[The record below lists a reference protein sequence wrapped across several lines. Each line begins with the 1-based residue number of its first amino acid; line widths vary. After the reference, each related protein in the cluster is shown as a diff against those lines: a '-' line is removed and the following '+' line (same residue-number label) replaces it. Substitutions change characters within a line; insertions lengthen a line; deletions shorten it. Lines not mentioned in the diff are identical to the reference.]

1 MVKRKGNLE
10 MAVCWDEINKKF
22 EIRCIRPE
30 ESDAAVAVEH
40 ACFPPNEACS
50 KRHMMERIAAAP
62 ELFLVAIDRKTGEM
76 AAILNGLSTKEEK
89 FRDEFFTDSTLY
101 DPKGRNVMLLGLAV
115 RSEYRLQG
123 LASALMQEYAKR
135 MRAFGKEK
143 LILTCL
149 ESRVPM
155 YRKMGFSDDG
165 MAAST
170 WGGECWHE
178 MSYSIF
184 SISDPLFLL

>member
-1 MVKRKGNLE
+1 MKDEQRKKRMVKRKENLE

-22 EIRCIRPE
+22 EIRCVRPE
-30 ESDAAVAVEH
+30 ESDVAVAVEH

-50 KRHMMERIAAAP
+50 REHMMERIAAAP
-62 ELFLVAIDRKTGEM
+62 ELFLVAIDRKAGEM

-89 FRDEFFTDSTLY
+89 FRDEFFTDITLY
-101 DPKGRNVMLLGLAV
+101 DPKGWNVILLGLAV

-165 MAAST
+165 MATST
-170 WGGECWHE
+170 WGGELWHE
-178 MSYSIF
+178 MSYSI
-184 SISDPLFLL
+184 L

>member
-1 MVKRKGNLE
+1 MV
-10 MAVCWDEINKKF
+10 
-22 EIRCIRPE
+22 
-30 ESDAAVAVEH
+30 
-40 ACFPPNEACS
+40 
-50 KRHMMERIAAAP
+50 ERIAAAT

-123 LASALMQEYAKR
+123 LASALMQEYVKR
-135 MRAFGKEK
+135 MRALGKEK

-165 MAAST
+165 MADST
-170 WGGECWHE
+170 WGGERWHE

-184 SISDPLFLL
+184 SISDLRFLL